1 MVTITD
7 SSIRNTIYETVHDL
21 LSANV
26 ASSITIYGGYPDIS
40 TISYPNIIIMPI
52 NVSEDSF
59 TIDTS
64 RSESSKTILVNIMI
78 FSKANKS
85 LDIIADLVSYTLRS
99 NTFNGAYLT
108 SVSEDDIFISPNDQ
122 KIKGKSL
129 SFTYVRR

>member
-7 SSIRNTIYETVHDL
+7 SSIRNTIYETIHDL
-21 LSANV
+21 LSANI

-40 TISYPNIIIMPI
+40 SISYPNIIIMPI

-64 RSESSKTILVNIMI
+64 RMDSSKTILVNIMI
-78 FSKANKS
+78 FSKANKT
-85 LDIIADLVSYTLRS
+85 LDIIADTVSYTLRS
-99 NTFNGAYLT
+99 NTFSGAYLT
-108 SVSEDDIFISPNDQ
+108 SVSEDDIFITPNDQ
-122 KIKGKSL
+122 KVKGKSL